1 MKALQSVAEGDRV
14 YVDETGCDERL
25 QREYGWSPCGEMCVG
40 TRLGRARKRL
50 SVVAAWQKNGGTG
63 NGGTGNGGTGAATTP
78 GLIAPLSFEGTCH
91 QRLFEMWL
99 RLMLCPL
106 LRAGQVVILDNA
118 RFHRKAVVQRILRR
132 VGCRAV
138 FLPPYSPDLNPIEQ
152 QWHSFKTRVR
162 TYRLQG
168 LNFEEALQ
176 AALM

>member
-1 MKALQSVAEGDRV
+1 VKALQSVAEGDRV

-50 SVVAAWQKNGGTG
+50 SVVAAWQK
-63 NGGTGNGGTGAATTP
+63 NGGTGAATTP

-168 LNFEEALQ
+168 LNFEEAHQ

>member
-50 SVVAAWQKNGGTG
+50 SVVAAWQKK
-63 NGGTGNGGTGAATTP
+63 GGTGNGGTGAATTP

-168 LNFEEALQ
+168 LNFEEAHQ

>member
-50 SVVAAWQKNGGTG
+50 SVVAAWQK

-168 LNFEEALQ
+168 LNFEEAHQ